1 MTLEQVADMLAAT
14 GYPVAF
20 QEWKQGAVPP
30 LPYIVYLSP
39 YTNNFAA
46 DGAAYFV
53 VNHVQIELYT
63 ALRDPVAEG
72 KVEQALSSV
81 FWEKETNYLDT
92 EKCFQTLYEI
102 EV

>member
-30 LPYIVYLSP
+30 LPYIIYLSP

-46 DGAAYFV
+46 DGAAYYV
-53 VNHVQIELYT
+53 VNHVKIELYSK
-63 ALRDPVAEG
+63 LKDPVAEG
-72 KVEQALSSV
+72 KVEQALSSF
-81 FWEKETNYLDT
+81 FWQKETYYLDT

>member
-63 ALRDPVAEG
+63 ALKDPVAEG

-81 FWEKETNYLDT
+81 SWEKETKYLIT